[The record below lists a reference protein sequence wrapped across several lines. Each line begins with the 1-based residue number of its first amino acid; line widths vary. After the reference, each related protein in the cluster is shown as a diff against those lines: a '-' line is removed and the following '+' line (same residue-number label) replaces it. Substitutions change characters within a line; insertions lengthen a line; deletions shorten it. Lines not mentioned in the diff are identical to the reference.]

1 MNIVLLSGG
10 SGKRLWPL
18 SNDIRSK
25 QFIKLFDN
33 GNDGYFSMVQ
43 RVYQQIMDADPSAK
57 ITVATGK
64 AQKSAVLNQLGEKVG
79 VCVEPSRRDTFP
91 AIALAAAYMHS
102 EKKVNREE
110 VVIVCPVDPYVE
122 ADYFRALQRLEQAVQ
137 ERNANLTLMG
147 VTPTYPS
154 EKYGYIIPEVGNDTV
169 KRVLSFK
176 EKPSKEVAE
185 QYIKDGA
192 LWNCG
197 AFAFRLGYLLDILQ
211 EKFHTDCYKAV
222 YENYDRLPKI
232 SFDYAVVEKEK
243 SIRCIEF
250 SGAWKDVGTWN
261 TLSEVMS
268 HPTVGNAIL
277 GSNCENVNIINGLD
291 VPVLAMGCKNMV
303 IAAGADG
310 ILVSEKTESS
320 YIKPF
325 VEAMTQRVMYE
336 EKSWGEFRVL
346 CTEEHAMTVK
356 LLIHAGKS
364 MSYHCHQERAEVWA
378 VLSGEGIAVLDGK
391 REKVSAGDVI
401 QLPRGHR
408 HSLEALSDLDVIEIQ
423 IGKSIEDSDKA

>member
-1 MNIVLLSGG
+1 MNIILLSGG

-25 QFIKLFDN
+25 QFIKLFEDGN
-33 GNDGYFSMVQ
+33 GGYLSMVQ
-43 RVYQQIMDADPSAK
+43 RVYHQIMEADPAATV
-57 ITVATGK
+57 TVATGK
-64 AQKSAVLNQLGEKVG
+64 TQKSAVVNQLGGKVG

-102 EKKVNREE
+102 EKKVGRDEI
-110 VVIVCPVDPYVE
+110 VVVCPVDPYVE
-122 ADYFRALQRLEQAVQ
+122 TDYFEALQRLEQAVKD
-137 ERNANLTLMG
+137 RGASLTLMG

-154 EKYGYIIPEVGNDTV
+154 EKYGYIVPEASNDTV
-169 KRVLSFK
+169 RRVTSFK
-176 EKPSKEVAE
+176 EKPSRESAE

-197 AFAFRLGYLLDILQ
+197 VFAFHLGYLLDILY
-211 EKFHTDCYKAV
+211 EYLHTDCYRTV
-222 YENYDRLPKI
+222 YENYESLPKI

-250 SGAWKDVGTWN
+250 SGEWKDVGTWN

-268 HPTVGNAIL
+268 QQAVGNAVL
-277 GSNCENVNIINGLD
+277 GLKCQNVNIINELD
-291 VPVLAMGCKNMV
+291 VPVLAMGCHDMV
-303 IAAGADG
+303 IAAGPDG
-310 ILVSEKTESS
+310 ILVSDKVESS

-325 VEAMTQRVMYE
+325 VDAMTQRVMYE

-346 CTEEHAMTVK
+346 CSEEHALTAK

-364 MSYHCHQERAEVWA
+364 MSYHCHQERAEVWT